1 MPSLAPHIPGVPG
14 SGIRRITHLAAQLEE
29 VRMLAIGEPDVPVA
43 PHISAAAKAA
53 WDRDDTDYGPNGGIP
68 ELRAAIVEKL
78 ARDNGLTVDLEQVWV
93 TVGATQALHQAMT
106 LLLGP
111 GDEILIP
118 DPGYTTF
125 AMTPSMLGARPV
137 PYSLSPEHGFVP
149 DIEELDRLV
158 TDRTR
163 VLLLNSPSNPL
174 GAVFGEEVLRELL
187 AFARR
192 HDLWVLSDE
201 VYEYFIY
208 GGRHVSPASL
218 DADDRVFSVFSLS
231 KTYAMTGI
239 RTGYLVTPPG
249 FADILRT
256 VQEASISCANM
267 PAQHAAIAA
276 ITGDQA
282 PVAEAREHYRA
293 NLAAAT
299 AMLDERGIRYLTPAG
314 AFYLWIDVGYA
325 SGGDVDAWAERFL
338 LTEGVAIAPGSAFG
352 RGGEGWIRV
361 SAASA
366 KRDLLA
372 GLAALP
378 DPPALPGA
386 QPRSDSP
393 TEHAKVAS

>member
-1 MPSLAPHIPGVPG
+1 
-14 SGIRRITHLAAQLEE
+14 
-29 VRMLAIGEPDVPVA
+29 MLAIGEPDVPVA
-43 PHISAAAKAA
+43 PHIAAAAKAA

-68 ELRAAIVEKL
+68 ELRAAIVDKL
-78 ARDNGLTVDLEQVWV
+78 ARDNGISVDLEQVWV

-125 AMTPSMLGARPV
+125 TMTPSMLGARPV
-137 PYSLSPEHGFVP
+137 PYSLSPERGFVP
-149 DIEELDRLV
+149 DVDELDRLV
-158 TDRTR
+158 TANTR
-163 VLLLNSPSNPL
+163 VLLVNSPSNPL

-201 VYEYFIY
+201 VYEYFTY
-208 GGRHVSPASL
+208 GERHVSPAAL
-218 DADDRVFSVFSLS
+218 DTDDRVFSVFSLS
-231 KTYAMTGI
+231 KSYAMTGI

-249 FADILRT
+249 FAEILRT
-256 VQEASISCANM
+256 VQEGSISCANM

-276 ITGDQA
+276 ITGDQS
-282 PVAEAREHYRA
+282 PVAEARAHYRA
-293 NLAAAT
+293 NLSAAT
-299 AMLDERGIRYLTPAG
+299 ALLDSRGIRYLEPAG
-314 AFYLWIDVGYA
+314 AFYLWIDVSHA
-325 SGGDVDAWAERFL
+325 SDGDVDAWAERFL
-338 LTEGVAIAPGSAFG
+338 LAERVAIAPGSAFG

-361 SAASA
+361 CAASA

-378 DPPALPGA
+378 TPGNLGESATA
-386 QPRSDSP
+386 QER
-393 TEHAKVAS
+393 VAS